1 MTATQIYRPTALL
14 ILALLLMFSTSAQA
28 TLQAHEQAYEIK
40 AAQIVRWP
48 LRAGDSLVVKPC
60 TDCDIQTLRVTDHT
74 KYAIGFGRDAETI
87 TLNELLRQ
95 KSLLRDEN
103 NHLIVIF
110 FQPDD
115 RQVSRVV
122 LQTEL

>member
-1 MTATQIYRPTALL
+1 MTTTQINRPTALL
-14 ILALLLMFSTSAQA
+14 ILTLLLVLSTSVQA
-28 TLQAHEQAYEIK
+28 TLQAREQAQEIS
-40 AAQIVRWP
+40 AEQILRWP

-60 TDCDIQTLRVTDHT
+60 ADCDIQTLQVTEHT
-74 KYAIGFGRDAETI
+74 KYAIGFGRDAKAI

-95 KSLLRDEN
+95 KSLLRDED

-110 FQPDD
+110 FQPDN